1 MSVDAFGYKR
11 PLEGNT
17 FTVDPIEEH
26 REYRVFKLTYD
37 SPVKTKYPRNNEVVN
52 YVYKPNGEPRRAVVI
67 LHCLHEKTRL
77 TQRIISLY
85 LVSHNFCAINFT
97 LPYHLERTPKWHKSG
112 DIFLT
117 TNPKQNFEAYR
128 QSVVDLRLLADF
140 LESMDIRSIG
150 ITGVSLGALV
160 LNTLMGIDKRFRA
173 GVPIAGGGGLHYIVV
188 KGIKGISLKYAYI
201 KRQNGD
207 GKSFEELNT
216 IFHNYIKKVWETN
229 TVLEPPSS
237 DEEWFL
243 IDPLT
248 YAKFNS
254 PRKIFMINGAI
265 DLVVPRVG
273 VEEFR
278 SAVGNPPIVW
288 LPSFHTTTV
297 LLLPFVVGKMVEF
310 FEESL

>member
-1 MSVDAFGYKR
+1 MGTDIFDHKR
-11 PLEGNT
+11 PSEGST

-26 REYRVFKLTYD
+26 KDYEVVKLAYNSLIETR
-37 SPVKTKYPRNNEVVN
+37 YPRNNKVIA
-52 YVYKPNGEPRRAVVI
+52 YVYKPSTEPKRAVVV

-77 TQRIISLY
+77 TQRVISLY

-97 LPYHLERTPKWHKSG
+97 FPYHLERTPKGHKSG
-112 DIFLT
+112 DLFLT
-117 TNPKQNFEAYR
+117 TNPKQNFESYKQAI
-128 QSVVDLRLLADF
+128 VDLRLLADF
-140 LESMDIRSIG
+140 LESMGVKSIG
-150 ITGVSLGALV
+150 ITGVSLGAVV
-160 LNTLMGIDKRFRA
+160 LNTLMGIDKRFSV
-173 GVPIAGGGGLHYIVV
+173 GVPIAGGGGLHYIVI

-201 KRQNGD
+201 RRHNGD
-207 GKSFEELNT
+207 GKSFDQLDAV
-216 IFHNYIKKVWETN
+216 FHSYIKKVWETH

-254 PRKIFMINGAI
+254 PRKIFMINGAA
-265 DLVVPRVG
+265 DLVIPRIG
-273 VEEFR
+273 IEEFR

-288 LPSFHTTTV
+288 LPSFHTTTA
-297 LLLPFVVGKMVEF
+297 LLLPFVVGKIVEF